1 MSLSALQIFLS
12 LKGKSRVEADS
23 TTPESTESSNEP
35 RKNEEAKKEQNP
47 DSFESS
53 ASQAETPETQAT
65 KPQTW
70 LEQIVNTG
78 KKAFD
83 AVSEQTGKI
92 ISVTKNLWDNLPK
105 KFKTAQEEHDKRVTQ
120 IQKDTEEAKKIAQE
134 TPEKIEDKEDSTKLS
149 PLEIK
154 RILRHIY
161 YERQQEAKREQARL
175 EASRQEQARLL
186 REIEARRQA
195 EIRAQE
201 SSLLSNKKK
210 TENKKETK
218 TEIAK
223 TILMKDLINRYSS
236 ALFGFEIT
244 KSTTEGQ
251 LINFLMKSNHL
262 SLVQKKEMLN
272 QSGKQDQLKSIISND
287 AIAKLVENK
296 SSGLSYSA

>member
-1 MSLSALQIFLS
+1 MIKLIDILNEL
-12 LKGKSRVEADS
+12 L
-23 TTPESTESSNEP
+23 TEKDP
-35 RKNEEAKKEQNP
+35 K
-47 DSFESS
+47 
-53 ASQAETPETQAT
+53 TG
-65 KPQTW
+65 
-70 LEQIVNTG
+70 TG
-78 KKAFD
+78 KK
-83 AVSEQTGKI
+83 
-92 ISVTKNLWDNLPK
+92 PK
-105 KFKTAQEEHDKRVTQ
+105 GSGRRLYTDENPKDTVGIKFKTAQEEHDKRVTQ
-120 IQKDTEEAKKIAQE
+120 IQKNTGEAKKIAQE
-134 TPEKIEDKEDSTKLS
+134 TPKKNIEDKEDTRKLS
-149 PLEIK
+149 PQELKELNRYIAK
-154 RILRHIY
+154 VF
-161 YERQQEAKREQARL
+161 YEKCQQAKLEQARL
-175 EASRQEQARLL
+175 EASRLEQARLL
-186 REIEARRQA
+186 REIEAKRQA

-272 QSGKQDQLKSIISND
+272 QSGKQDQLKSILSND